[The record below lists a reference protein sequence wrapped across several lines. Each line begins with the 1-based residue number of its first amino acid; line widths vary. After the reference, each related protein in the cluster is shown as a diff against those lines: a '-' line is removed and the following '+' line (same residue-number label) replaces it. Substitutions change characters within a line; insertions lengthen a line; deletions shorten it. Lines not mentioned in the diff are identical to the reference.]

1 MGCDIRIWDK
11 IGWKFNSLSL
21 FLLYISI
28 CTPVISM
35 TLPETTVIPSSGSST
50 EPTLPKPKDYG
61 AGNDINNVFKWIIVV
76 FSVILILLTVS
87 CALFR
92 WMSNQEALFR
102 SYGSEYSFYPP
113 RRWKSMTPPPS
124 YSELFPVHFPSVD
137 TNGNLSSNSATNIV
151 INSTE
156 LATDSPTSVTV
167 SNPEPSTSTAPAD
180 VPTTSSVPVIRNLVM
195 TTWDHKSQ
203 QCYTTVYP
211 VEAKEVSASSST
223 QSSQNNYLPSYE
235 EALRM
240 LSCQSA

>member
-11 IGWKFNSLSL
+11 IGWKFHAFTVFL
-21 FLLYISI
+21 FYISI
-28 CTPVISM
+28 CTQSVISM
-35 TLPETTVIPSSGSST
+35 TLPETTVIPSSGSTT
-50 EPTLPKPKDYG
+50 EPSVPKPKDYG
-61 AGNDINNVFKWIIVV
+61 SGNDVNNVFKWIIVV

-124 YSELFPVHFPSVD
+124 YSELFPIHFPSSV
-137 TNGNLSSNSATNIV
+137 
-151 INSTE
+151 
-156 LATDSPTSVTV
+156 ATDGNVPGSTSVNSSERPTTSIPSV
-167 SNPEPSTSTAPAD
+167 TISNPEPSTSTVP
-180 VPTTSSVPVIRNLVM
+180 VEIPTTSSVPVIRNLVM
-195 TTWDHKSQ
+195 TTWDQKRQ
-203 QCYTTVYP
+203 QCFTTVYP
-211 VEAKEVSASSST
+211 VEAKEVSPSSSNQT
-223 QSSQNNYLPSYE
+223 AENNYLPSYE